1 MAAVVQC
8 AHACSRGTSA
18 AWIPI
23 PSPVSFNGNGVQS
36 WSPRGFRPAMCGKVG
51 SQWAQGRGIVTMGL
65 TNGEEIEGCDAGN
78 PGVSILRFA
87 QKAGVALALGLS
99 LSLGGVD
106 MAEAKRLEGVNKPE
120 LLPKEFTTVI
130 DVAGFLSSG
139 QVDRIKNAVESLE
152 QDTGYK
158 LRVLAQNYPT
168 TPGLAVRDFWSVDDN
183 TVVFV
188 ADPSLG
194 NILNFNVGA
203 GVDLS
208 IPRSFWTRLA
218 GKYGNKFYWQ
228 EMGEDAS
235 IEAAVNAIG
244 ECLREPAG
252 PRACSEIK

>member
-8 AHACSRGTSA
+8 AWIHGSPSSVSSSGNGRGAQWWKPREASCSRKAGA
-18 AWIPI
+18 
-23 PSPVSFNGNGVQS
+23 
-36 WSPRGFRPAMCGKVG
+36 SPRAN
-51 SQWAQGRGIVTMGL
+51 GRGVVTATL
-65 TNGEEIEGCDAGN
+65 ARGEEVGESCRDSAGN
-78 PGVSILRFA
+78 VLCFA
-87 QKAGVALALGLS
+87 QKAVVALALGLS
-99 LSLGGVD
+99 LSIGGAD
-106 MAEAKRLEGVNKPE
+106 IAEARRLEGVNKPE

-130 DVAGFLSSG
+130 DVAGFLSAG
-139 QVDRIKNAVESLE
+139 QEDRIKDAVATLE

-252 PRACSEIK
+252 PRACSDIK

>member
-99 LSLGGVD
+99 LSLGGQ
-106 MAEAKRLEGVNKPE
+106 LI
-120 LLPKEFTTVI
+120 LPQITCISATC
-130 DVAGFLSSG
+130 
-139 QVDRIKNAVESLE
+139 
-152 QDTGYK
+152 
-158 LRVLAQNYPT
+158 
-168 TPGLAVRDFWSVDDN
+168 GL
-183 TVVFV
+183 
-188 ADPSLG
+188 
-194 NILNFNVGA
+194 
-203 GVDLS
+203 
-208 IPRSFWTRLA
+208 
-218 GKYGNKFYWQ
+218 
-228 EMGEDAS
+228 
-235 IEAAVNAIG
+235 
-244 ECLREPAG
+244 
-252 PRACSEIK
+252 